1 MFNLPYNK
9 FHKTLEIVTFILLLA
24 QIVYT
29 AVLYPQ
35 LPSKIPSHFNLEGQI
50 DGWSGKES
58 IIILVISFS
67 YITYCSISATKM
79 GWWFTPV
86 MLVGVLGVTFYYTFK
101 LFLVK

>member
-9 FHKTLEIVTFILLLA
+9 FQKTLEIVTFILLLA

-35 LPSKIPSHFNLEGQI
+35 LPIKIPSHFNLEGQI

-58 IIILVISFS
+58 IIILVIII
-67 YITYCSISATKM
+67 Y
-79 GWWFTPV
+79 TPDCYN
-86 MLVGVLGVTFYYTFK
+86 VLSKIVECAGQNYR
-101 LFLVK
+101 

>member
-50 DGWSGKES
+50 DGW
-58 IIILVISFS
+58 
-67 YITYCSISATKM
+67 
-79 GWWFTPV
+79 
-86 MLVGVLGVTFYYTFK
+86 
-101 LFLVK
+101 